1 MSGSGTMNVCVHNV
15 AGFLGRLPGWFAAFG
30 RRLARARPDPSADPG
45 TQEALRE
52 SEERLRLV
60 RRATGLGMY
69 EIDWLA
75 PRRHLSPELRTIPR
89 GPPELRIHTDAHLLQ
104 HILPRHKRKPF

>member
-75 PRRHLSPELRTIPR
+75 RRRPWAPQLRTRPG
-89 GPPELRIHTDAHLLQ
+89 GPPGLPIDTETRLVARIT
-104 HILPRHKRKPF
+104 PRPQR